1 MSGADLAPIPP
12 FLLNMICGIDASSHA
27 PHRDPMRFGPLQNKD
42 FFSADND
49 QYFVAGLQAQRFTG
63 LTRDHDLIFC

>member
-1 MSGADLAPIPP
+1 
-12 FLLNMICGIDASSHA
+12 MICGIDAGGHASH
-27 PHRDPMRFGPLQNKD
+27 RNPMRFGPLQNKD

-49 QYFVAGLQAQRFTG
+49 QYLVAGLQTQRFTG